1 MNIVTR
7 PLKPTEQRYVISEAE
22 RALRIELAAAFRVA
36 HHYRW
41 NLQVLNHITA
51 RLPDHP
57 DRFLMNR
64 YGLGWDEITASNL
77 VTIDF
82 EGRALSHQDVQLAP
96 AGYNFPQRHPQ
107 SPPRH
112 QLRHPRCMPRP
123 AS

>member
-1 MNIVTR
+1 MNIVAR
-7 PLKPTEQRYVISEAE
+7 PLNPTEHHYTLSEAE

-82 EGRALSHQDVQLAP
+82 AGRVLSHRTSSSRRRATTFTAASSKPAP
-96 AGYNFPQRHPQ
+96 ISTA
-107 SPPRH
+107 
-112 QLRHPRCMPRP
+112 
-123 AS
+123 